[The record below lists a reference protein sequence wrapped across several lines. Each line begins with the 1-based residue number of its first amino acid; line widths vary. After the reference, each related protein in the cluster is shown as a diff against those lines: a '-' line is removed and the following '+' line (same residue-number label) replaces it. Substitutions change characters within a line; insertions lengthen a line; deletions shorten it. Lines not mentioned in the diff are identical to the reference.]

1 MEDDSWAWA
10 PVPETGLLVSA
21 EVKRR
26 TTTSGS
32 MLFTQ
37 RTGLLLSAETKR
49 RIYRGRWRAPH
60 MAVRLLRTRRPTPKE
75 YDSWAWALVPE
86 AGPP

>member
-1 MEDDSWAWA
+1 MEDDSWARA
-10 PVPETGLLVSA
+10 PLPETGLLVSA
-21 EVKRR
+21 EVMRR
-26 TTTSGS
+26 TTAGGS

-49 RIYRGRWRAPH
+49 RIYRGRWLAPH
-60 MAVRLLRTRRPTPKE
+60 TVVRLLRTRRLTPEE
-75 YDSWAWALVPE
+75 YDSWARGPMLE

>member
-1 MEDDSWAWA
+1 MEDDSWARA

-26 TTTSGS
+26 TTTGGS

-37 RTGLLLSAETKR
+37 WTSLLLSAETKR
-49 RIYRGRWRAPH
+49 CIYHGQWRAPYA
-60 MAVRLLRTRRPTPKE
+60 AVCLLRTRRPSSEE
-75 YDSWAWALVPE
+75 YDSWAWAPVPE